1 MSFQFWSLGTTRRP
15 RNGPTTPGS
24 SPRAGSRPPVRTR
37 PCSQGASPET
47 SSGELQCLCLD
58 TKARFVMIRTMSESP
73 RYQTFLHDKPSLKS
87 CLVLLHC
94 KFFFC
99 SIKHSFYLSI
109 SKHTTASFL
118 VYFFHHL
125 ALALSHSIFDYIFGG
140 VRTPNYRV
148 QFLLTTLN
156 PKGE

>member
-1 MSFQFWSLGTTRRP
+1 MKRQ

-24 SPRAGSRPPVRTR
+24 SPRAGSRPLVRTR
-37 PCSQGASPET
+37 PCSPGASPET

-94 KFFFC
+94 NIFFC

-109 SKHTTASFL
+109 SKHTKASLLF
-118 VYFFHHL
+118 YFFHHL
-125 ALALSHSIFDYIFGG
+125 AQSLSHSIFDYIFGG

>member
-1 MSFQFWSLGTTRRP
+1 MSFQFWSLGTTRPP

-24 SPRAGSRPPVRTR
+24 SPRAGSRPLVRTR
-37 PCSQGASPET
+37 PCSPGASPET

-94 KFFFC
+94 NIFFC

-109 SKHTTASFL
+109 TKHTKASVLF
-118 VYFFHHL
+118 YFFHHL
-125 ALALSHSIFDYIFGG
+125 ALAALALSHSID
-140 VRTPNYRV
+140 
-148 QFLLTTLN
+148 FLITFL
-156 PKGE
+156 EAVEHSIIVSSSF